1 MSTMINEIFVDFNKV
16 MGKFSI
22 YDAKFICEST
32 CWVCDDEALY
42 NLYLDTLADIA
53 D

>member
-1 MSTMINEIFVDFNKV
+1 MINEICVACNKV
-16 MGKFSI
+16 MGQISI
-22 YDAKFICEST
+22 YDAKFISDST
-32 CWVCDDEALY
+32 CWDCADEALY